1 MNKVLKFNRFSTKRR
16 IIQCLLILIVVFLFS
31 VYTFNKASRLLNQK
45 RVETLIKYQ
54 AQVVTLKEDK
64 EENLKKI
71 EEKYDEKIDK
81 LEEKITT
88 LEKKIK

>member
-16 IIQCLLILIVVFLFS
+16 IIQFLLILIVVFLFS
-31 VYTFNKASRLLNQK
+31 VYTFNRVSRLLNQK

-81 LEEKITT
+81 LVEKIHKLEEKI
-88 LEKKIK
+88 K

>member
-16 IIQCLLILIVVFLFS
+16 IIQFLLILIVVFLFS
-31 VYTFNKASRLLNQK
+31 VYTFNRVSHLLNQK

-81 LEEKITT
+81 LVEKIHKLEEKI
-88 LEKKIK
+88 K